1 MKLFYCS
8 YWFGSYEI
16 FCIADSEEKGKKEV
30 LRILNKSFG
39 ARFRL
44 RDIDEDIQVTEERLN
59 RGGIK

>member
-1 MKLFYCS
+1 MTLFYCS

-30 LRILNKSFG
+30 LRLLNKSFG

-44 RDIDEDIQVTEERLN
+44 RDIEEDIQITKQELN
-59 RGGIK
+59 RGDIR